1 MFLTRSNLLKYNTY
15 QGRKVSKKLS
25 SNKLEILRN
34 FYTNYSY
41 DEQIIEHLNSK
52 NFKNKFRL
60 PKGKFNKINIEIG
73 FGDGEFLLQNAITQ
87 PKELFIGIEVYINGI
102 AKVLENINK
111 LGMQNLILSN
121 LNCLYFLQAL
131 PNDSIDKI
139 YIINPD
145 PWIKKRHH
153 KRRLINHENIKLFTQ
168 ITKKRNEIY
177 ITTDS
182 KFYLQH
188 IKALFKEHNDFYRK
202 AKIQKLKENDNLFNI
217 SRYQRKAM
225 KNGEKIY
232 LINI

>member
-1 MFLTRSNLLKYNTY
+1 
-15 QGRKVSKKLS
+15 
-25 SNKLEILRN
+25 
-34 FYTNYSY
+34 
-41 DEQIIEHLNSK
+41 
-52 NFKNKFRL
+52 
-60 PKGKFNKINIEIG
+60 
-73 FGDGEFLLQNAITQ
+73 
-87 PKELFIGIEVYINGI
+87 
-102 AKVLENINK
+102 
-111 LGMQNLILSN
+111 MQNLILSN

-182 KFYLQH
+182 KVYLQH
-188 IKALFKEHNDFYRK
+188 IKALFIEYNDFYRK
-202 AKIQKLKENDNLFNI
+202 AKIQKLKENDNLYNI